1 MALGEADRVAEVR
14 DITWADADPE
24 LEAQV
29 DDLGTVVDGV
39 ADSAGDCCG
48 VAGATGPKNPQ
59 RHDRRAV
66 GEAGQR
72 EAVVGCLCD
81 LAGDERAMTFAID
94 REPVVGHEVIGV
106 YEARALEVGRR
117 DVVAP
122 APVGDSGVE
131 QCHHHPAPPGAA
143 IASQVRP
150 GSRCIYARSR
160 EEVPLHL
167 LPAPALM
174 GQAGVIGNPRAGDGG
189 EDVACECVAVGGLHG
204 RAG

>member
-1 MALGEADRVAEVR
+1 MANRRQAAVGMTAGTSGRVVVPARCHQGQPGSGIRVPGQAAVRGGGADGDDTRYPSRVGDLACLVVPGGADEEDSMALGEADRVDEVR

-81 LAGDERAMTFAID
+81 LAGD
-94 REPVVGHEVIGV
+94 
-106 YEARALEVGRR
+106 
-117 DVVAP
+117 
-122 APVGDSGVE
+122 
-131 QCHHHPAPPGAA
+131 
-143 IASQVRP
+143 
-150 GSRCIYARSR
+150 
-160 EEVPLHL
+160 
-167 LPAPALM
+167 
-174 GQAGVIGNPRAGDGG
+174 
-189 EDVACECVAVGGLHG
+189 
-204 RAG
+204 